1 MMRDLSDTTIE
12 TTLGEL
18 VAVVS
23 EVAFETA
30 DNAEEAYAIAAVVIA
45 DLLKSDCD
53 ASFFCGKSRRLH

>member
-1 MMRDLSDTTIE
+1 MMRSPGDATIE

-23 EVAFETA
+23 EVAFETS

-45 DLLKSDCD
+45 DLLNTEVGD
-53 ASFFCGKSRRLH
+53 SFVGLKKFLH

>member
-1 MMRDLSDTTIE
+1 MIE

-30 DNAEEAYAIAAVVIA
+30 DNAEEAYAIAAIVIA
-45 DLLKSDCD
+45 DLLDSDVD
-53 ASFFCGKSRRLH
+53 DNFAGAKSRFLH

>member
-1 MMRDLSDTTIE
+1 MKSPGTTTIE

-30 DNAEEAYAIAAVVIA
+30 DNAEEAYAIAAAVIA
-45 DLLKSDCD
+45 DLLNTELDD
-53 ASFFCGKSRRLH
+53 YFVDGKGRVVH

>member
-1 MMRDLSDTTIE
+1 MMRVPSDTKIE

-30 DNAEEAYAIAAVVIA
+30 DNAHEAYAIAAVVIA
-45 DLLKSDCD
+45 DLLNNDLGD
-53 ASFFCGKSRRLH
+53 SFDGGKSSCLH